1 MKDSYSFDL
10 DDAGLARSYRA
21 HRDAYERIFTRL
33 GLSYRIVSA
42 VSGAMGGSASE
53 EFLAPTPAG
62 EDTFVECPSC
72 GYAANIEAA
81 EIAPPPARA
90 GSHSAA
96 QEVDTPG
103 TPTIAALVE
112 WLRTA
117 PQFASRRFSA
127 GDTLK
132 NLVVR
137 TRAPESTGSN
147 LMVIGVPGD
156 REVDLK
162 RVAAQLEPTAVA
174 VAEPEDLAHHPELVA
189 GYIGPQL
196 LAALDVPYLVDPM
209 VTEGSTW
216 VTGANRP
223 GRHAVDV
230 VRGRDFVPAG
240 EIGAVEILDGDPC
253 PRCRAPLRLSRGIEL
268 GHVFQLGRKYAEVFG
283 LEVSGPDGQPVVVTM
298 GSYGVGVSR
307 AVAAVAEQT
316 LDDLGLCWPRTVAP
330 ADVHLVATGKGDGP
344 FEAGHALVAE
354 LEASGLRV
362 LYDDRRGVSP
372 GVKFRDAELIGLPL
386 IVVVGRGLVDG
397 VAEVRD
403 RATGERRDVPLSAL
417 AQTVAEQLGDEGAVR
432 T

>member
-1 MKDSYSFDL
+1 
-10 DDAGLARSYRA
+10 
-21 HRDAYERIFTRL
+21 
-33 GLSYRIVSA
+33 
-42 VSGAMGGSASE
+42 
-53 EFLAPTPAG
+53 
-62 EDTFVECPSC
+62 
-72 GYAANIEAA
+72 
-81 EIAPPPARA
+81 
-90 GSHSAA
+90 
-96 QEVDTPG
+96 
-103 TPTIAALVE
+103 
-112 WLRTA
+112 
-117 PQFASRRFSA
+117 
-127 GDTLK
+127 
-132 NLVVR
+132 
-137 TRAPESTGSN
+137 
-147 LMVIGVPGD
+147 
-156 REVDLK
+156 
-162 RVAAQLEPTAVA
+162 
-174 VAEPEDLAHHPELVA
+174 
-189 GYIGPQL
+189 
-196 LAALDVPYLVDPM
+196 M

-253 PRCRAPLRLSRGIEL
+253 PRCRAALRLSRGIEL

-316 LDDLGLCWPRTVAP
+316 LDDLGLCWPRSVAP
-330 ADVHLVATGKGDGP
+330 ADVHLVATGKGDDP
-344 FEAGHALVAE
+344 FEAGDALVAE

-397 VAEVRD
+397 VAEVRE